1 MLLELESATS
11 KFTVRHNTSR
21 PYVDQT
27 KAVVEREIRT
37 VLEGTR
43 SNLCQAGLPDKL
55 WPLAAQ
61 HHAMALNLTKSTEN
75 VTGASKFAGK
85 GEDGIFLEYHIQP
98 GFIWRH
104 EYVVAPKLD
113 DQECVFPPIRT
124 RVCLERP
131 CALDPSGIDLDEEI
145 AKLRQRSSEPVKV
158 PGEEKPPHDKG
169 LPSGSSSPSGRWPRV
184 IH

>member
-1 MLLELESATS
+1 MMDESVTGEVNLPEVFIIDDEVGIVCSDNAPELESATS

-131 CALDPSGIDLDEEI
+131 CTLGPEWH
-145 AKLRQRSSEPVKV
+145 RF
-158 PGEEKPPHDKG
+158 
-169 LPSGSSSPSGRWPRV
+169 GRRDRKA
-184 IH
+184 